1 MFVIYR
7 KEEGDSFNVVPEI
20 SEFPY
25 DRRYCEAFSDAEKYQ
40 IYKFEKV
47 DTEELDGLNE
57 TGLEEKLKEGNKY
70 YSVDD
75 EWMLELIDPPIT
87 RLPSKD

>member
-1 MFVIYR
+1 MLRDGLTTNLNFT
-7 KEEGDSFNVVPEI
+7 
-20 SEFPY
+20 
-25 DRRYCEAFSDAEKYQ
+25 KYLQ
-40 IYKFEKV
+40 ELSN
-47 DTEELDGLNE
+47 EELDDLNE

>member
-1 MFVIYR
+1 MFNII
-7 KEEGDSFNVVPEI
+7 PEI

-40 IYKFEKV
+40 IYKFEEV
-47 DTEELDGLNE
+47 DTEELDDLNE
-57 TGLEEKLKEGNKY
+57 AGLDEKLKEGNKY

>member
-1 MFVIYR
+1 MNSEVDLDLGLGLGSSN
-7 KEEGDSFNVVPEI
+7 KENCLSKRWFG
-20 SEFPY
+20 Y
-25 DRRYCEAFSDAEKYQ
+25 GAFSDAEKYQ

-47 DTEELDGLNE
+47 DTEELDDLNE

-87 RLPSKD
+87 RLPAKD